1 MPLLPRRRQRN
12 WRKLLVDL
20 KEELH
25 KAENTLASHHIDDAR
40 IEAELL
46 LMHTLGIGRAEL
58 YTRLDEPLSHSMAE
72 RFWHLVQHR
81 LCHEPTAYIL
91 KQCQFY
97 GLDFYIDSRALI
109 PRPESELL
117 VEEVLKFAG
126 QRLHPEK
133 PCSIAEVGTGSGAIA
148 IALALHLPKA
158 EIYATDISAAALE
171 VAHINCQKHKVAQQ
185 VHLLLGDMLQPLPE
199 PVNII
204 LANLPYVRDV
214 ELNEL
219 SQEIRNFEPRVAL
232 AGGADGLDKIRQLLP
247 QAEQKLLPEGLV
259 LLEIGHGQGAAAV
272 ALVES
277 HFPTAK
283 VDLIP
288 DLGGIER
295 VVRVVT

>member
-1 MPLLPRRRQRN
+1 MS
-12 WRKLLVDL
+12 L

-25 KAENTLASHHIDDAR
+25 KAENTLTSHHIDDAR

-46 LMHTLGIGRAEL
+46 LMHALGIGRSEL
-58 YTRLDEPLSHSMAE
+58 YTRLDEPLYPSVAE
-72 RFWHLVQHR
+72 RFWYLVQQR
-81 LCHEPTAYIL
+81 LRHEPTAYIL

-97 GLDFYIDSRALI
+97 GIDFYIDSRALI

-117 VEEVLKFAG
+117 VEEVLKFAS
-126 QRLHPEK
+126 QRFPPGA

-148 IALALHLPKA
+148 VALALHLPEA
-158 EIYATDISAAALE
+158 GIYAVDISADALE
-171 VAHINCQKHKVAQQ
+171 VASINCQRYKVAQQ
-185 VHLLLGDMLQPLPE
+185 VHLLLGDMLEPLSE
-199 PVNII
+199 QVDII

-214 ELNEL
+214 EMNEL
-219 SQEIRNFEPRVAL
+219 SPEIRDFEPRLAL

-247 QAEQKLLPEGLV
+247 QARQKLLPEGLV
-259 LLEIGHGQGAAAV
+259 LLEIGHGQGAAAA

-283 VDLIP
+283 VDSIP